1 MTINWLEL
9 ALCTAVCLEAES
21 IFREMG
27 INISPIGLGL
37 IIGGILILAYIRRHK
52 KDK

>member
-1 MTINWLEL
+1 MINWLEL

-27 INISPIGLGL
+27 VNISPIYLGL
-37 IIGGILILAYIRRHK
+37 IIGGILILAYVDKRRHRK
-52 KDK
+52 E